1 MASSRTTGPG
11 SGGTGFSNGTAWTE
25 TAINKLPGG
34 LAATDGD
41 ASGQSGIGATE
52 TTLCSL
58 TFTTISGRYYMVE
71 GDLGISAAS
80 AALTATLKITDG
92 SNTALRSRTIDL
104 TSGENKTA
112 YIRYLA
118 TGDGTSTGFK
128 LRVVRASGTGTI
140 STGVSLLTV
149 TDVGPSF

>member
-1 MASSRTTGPG
+1 MPGQKTWTGD
-11 SGGTGFSNGTAWTE
+11 AWTD
-25 TAINKLPGG
+25 TLIKRLPGG
-34 LAATDGD
+34 LVATDGD
-41 ASGQSGIGATE
+41 AAGKSGIGATE
-52 TTLCSL
+52 TTLCEV
-58 TFTTISGRYYMVE
+58 TFTTQSDRYLMVE

-80 AALTATLKITDG
+80 ASLTATLKLTDG
-92 SNTALRSRTIDL
+92 SNTALRTRTIDL

-118 TGDGTSTGFK
+118 TGDGTSSTFK

-140 STGVSLLTV
+140 STGVSLITI